1 MVRDALRCRKRTGSD
16 LEAAA
21 SASSEA
27 CRLERV
33 LKGIQQLPLLDAR
46 MPLGMQFGIN
56 AFRPKEVFPMCIPLF
71 LLIAGCARENAIRDV
86 VAPTE

>member
-1 MVRDALRCRKRTGSD
+1 MDVRRRCLGE
-16 LEAAA
+16 LA
-21 SASSEA
+21 EA

-56 AFRPKEVFPMCIPLF
+56 AFRPKEVFPMCIPLSF
-71 LLIAGCARENAIRDV
+71 SLQGAHERTRFAMWLRPPSDADTR
-86 VAPTE
+86 